1 MSYQLNAGV
10 QLSVDYDP
18 IGKTGNWYSIT
29 DDNRQPIKIGY
40 EVIEKTNR
48 MADGTLRRY
57 VVARK
62 HKITSS
68 WQMTWSSSAMTSD
81 NKKGGAWLR
90 SFYEANV
97 FIPIY
102 VRLTVASV
110 GTQNI
115 NTTTGFIPGIQG
127 VESPSGYYHSSNR
140 DTYVPYSYSSS
151 DTYVPSYVANQS
163 TNMIYN
169 VFITSFDY
177 SVNKRNKS
185 YDFVDI
191 SIEFTEI

>member
-10 QLSVDYDP
+10 QLSVDYNP
-18 IGKTGNWYSIT
+18 TNNSGTWYSIT

-68 WQMTWSSSAMTSD
+68 WQNTWSSSAVTSD
-81 NKKGGAWLR
+81 GKKAGAWLK

-102 VRLTVASV
+102 LRLTVASV

-115 NTTTGFIPGIQG
+115 NTTSGFIPGVQG
-127 VESPSGYYHSSNR
+127 VESQTSS
-140 DTYVPYSYSSS
+140 YSYSNN

-177 SVNKRNKS
+177 SVSKRNKS